1 MERQRTPHT
10 PETDDVGRFALELV
24 TLEEVVDR
32 IFEES
37 DKEVFRILNKMMG
50 IGDGE
55 HSE

>member
-10 PETDDVGRFALELV
+10 PETEDVGRFALELL

-37 DKEVFRILNKMMG
+37 DREVFRILNR
-50 IGDGE
+50 ILE
-55 HSE
+55 ETR

>member
-10 PETDDVGRFALELV
+10 PETDDVGRFALELI

-37 DKEVFRILNKMMG
+37 DREVFRILNKIM
-50 IGDGE
+50 E
-55 HSE
+55 EAKYEQS